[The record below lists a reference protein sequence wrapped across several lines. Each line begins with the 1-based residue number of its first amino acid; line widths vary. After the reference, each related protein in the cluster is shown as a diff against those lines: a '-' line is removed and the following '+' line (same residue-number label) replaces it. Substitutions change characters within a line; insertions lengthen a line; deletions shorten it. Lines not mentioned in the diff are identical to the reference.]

1 MHGRLEGKDMRK
13 TVTTIA
19 VVLVFGGAAF
29 GWWLLQNQPASAPKS
44 KTTQAAS
51 KSKKPSNPNEH
62 SYMDVDFARK
72 MIVHNQQGVQMADI
86 AKKNATSEEVRQL
99 AALISEELSSNT
111 KKYTDWLN
119 EWKETYFNL
128 SDFPEMEGHDMYPTH
143 PGMASLS
150 DLRELESATG
160 SSVDKLFLRL
170 MITHHEGANEI
181 SNAEYLKGM
190 QFGQM
195 INLKNKTVKKQTEE
209 TQAMKQL
216 QVKGN

>member
-1 MHGRLEGKDMRK
+1 MRK
-13 TVTTIA
+13 IVVGMIIVLA
-19 VVLVFGGAAF
+19 VGAVAI
-29 GWWLLQNQPASAPKS
+29 GWWFSQNRPASAPES
-44 KTTQAAS
+44 KPAPSAS
-51 KSKKPSNPNEH
+51 KSEKPANPNEH
-62 SYMDVDFARK
+62 NYMDTDFAKK

-86 AKKNATSEEVRQL
+86 AKKNASDDKVRQL
-99 AALISEELSSNT
+99 AVRISDELTSDT
-111 KKYTDWLN
+111 KQYINWLT

-128 SDFPEMEGHDMYPTH
+128 SDFPEMEGHDMYPTL

-170 MITHHEGANEI
+170 MIAHHEGANEI

-195 INLKNKTVKKQTEE
+195 INFKNKTVKKQTEE
-209 TQAMKQL
+209 IQTMKQL
-216 QVKGN
+216 QAKGN